1 MNVTIITSIIA
12 AAAACLGALVPCLF
26 SYLGK
31 KKEYEIARLEQI
43 ENIRRTEYCNFMDI
57 LQQMVNE
64 GNRDNFLSLQ
74 RSINIIMLFAG
85 PKLSKIINEYFNILV
100 TNAIAGKPTSLAE
113 NVNYQTLIVNAMR
126 AELGVSAIELEQVQ
140 FVKAPIER

>member
-43 ENIRRTEYCNFMDI
+43 ENIRRTEYCNFLDA

-74 RSINIIMLFAG
+74 RSINI
-85 PKLSKIINEYFNILV
+85 
-100 TNAIAGKPTSLAE
+100 TSVPL
-113 NVNYQTLIVNAMR
+113 R
-126 AELGVSAIELEQVQ
+126 DC
-140 FVKAPIER
+140 

>member
-1 MNVTIITSIIA
+1 MNTTILTSIIA
-12 AAAACLGALVPCLF
+12 ASAACLGALVPCLF
-26 SYLGK
+26 SFLGK

-43 ENIRRTEYCNFMDI
+43 ENIRRTEYCNFLDA

-85 PKLSKIINEYFNILV
+85 PKLS
-100 TNAIAGKPTSLAE
+100 
-113 NVNYQTLIVNAMR
+113 
-126 AELGVSAIELEQVQ
+126 
-140 FVKAPIER
+140 